1 MPTSTIALIAL
12 GVIGFGNLY
21 FIVNEIR
28 TGVLRVKA
36 YGEKFERKTKPRL
49 FWLNVALH
57 IAVVF
62 LIFVLML
69 LILVFSNWNHL

>member
-1 MPTSTIALIAL
+1 
-12 GVIGFGNLY
+12 
-21 FIVNEIR
+21 
-28 TGVLRVKA
+28 
-36 YGEKFERKTKPRL
+36 
-49 FWLNVALH
+49 VALH